1 MAQQMLGKEV
11 VAKMEAQLTPL
22 TEDLR
27 AKGIDPCLAI
37 VRVGERPGRS
47 FLRTRCH
54 GTHGQHAR
62 HREKTSSCRKTS
74 IRRSWKKPSAAV
86 NDDPGCA
93 RHSALPAAAEA
104 S

>member
-37 VRVGERPGRS
+37 VRVGERPDDLSYERGAMKRMANMNVSVKNVVMPENLRRRQRRS
-47 FLRTRCH
+47 SR
-54 GTHGQHAR
+54 AR
-62 HREKTSSCRKTS
+62 H
-74 IRRSWKKPSAAV
+74 P
-86 NDDPGCA
+86 
-93 RHSALPAAAEA
+93 ALPAAAKT